1 MILINVQQ
9 FHIEFFKN
17 RTLQNESDNCMYIH
31 KNIKYDNTDLSFIN
45 KWLQKDMIHLVV
57 TYLIDDII
65 TKQDALN
72 ILKYNKDFINIPYI
86 KYER

>member
-1 MILINVQQ
+1 
-9 FHIEFFKN
+9 
-17 RTLQNESDNCMYIH
+17 
-31 KNIKYDNTDLSFIN
+31 
-45 KWLQKDMIHLVV
+45 MIHLVV

>member
-1 MILINVQQ
+1 
-9 FHIEFFKN
+9 
-17 RTLQNESDNCMYIH
+17 
-31 KNIKYDNTDLSFIN
+31 
-45 KWLQKDMIHLVV
+45 MIHLVV

-72 ILKYNKDFINIPYI
+72 ILKYNKDFRNILYI

>member
-1 MILINVQQ
+1 
-9 FHIEFFKN
+9 
-17 RTLQNESDNCMYIH
+17 MYIH

-65 TKQDALN
+65 AKQDALN
-72 ILKYNKDFINIPYI
+72 ILKYNKDFRNIPYI